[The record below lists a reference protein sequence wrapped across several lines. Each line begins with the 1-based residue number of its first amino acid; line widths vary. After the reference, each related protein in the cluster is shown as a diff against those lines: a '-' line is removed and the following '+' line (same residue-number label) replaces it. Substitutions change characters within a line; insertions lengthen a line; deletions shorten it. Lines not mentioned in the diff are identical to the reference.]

1 VGVTRGGTEAV
12 AKRGGRQAVAAT
24 RGGRETVAT
33 RDGRAAAEVRSALSA
48 VYQRVREAGW
58 AAPESARGQMIRPLL
73 SLAGA
78 GASGRPRDDV
88 FWSAVAAVQLA
99 HEASL
104 VHDDVI
110 DGAALRRSE
119 PTLVAARGVAVALV
133 EGDHLLTTA
142 YRLAASCGSAEF
154 MTAFAGAVER
164 TVAGEKVQGRNTGR
178 VLGEDEY
185 RAVVRM
191 KSGELLGCALAAAPL
206 LEGAGEAVAWYDLG
220 QRIGT
225 LYQMLDDL
233 LDYCPDTDTGKPPL
247 GDYRQRR
254 WTWPLLELP
263 DTDFEQDAVEMV
275 QRFATPDGSGASPLR
290 RCLVR
295 FEDEAAAVRASL
307 ATHLPGDDMI
317 ASLVDDWSS
326 RIEAAVIRA
335 EHAHATPTALPGV
348 ETSLEAEIEAQL
360 ARAADRAGYFRRNSR
375 SFSFAAHLFAPELRR
390 KVSAVY
396 AFCRITDDLA
406 DADDGSDAAHRL
418 TRLALWEH
426 HARAAYHGAATGLP
440 LLDSVMRTA
449 AASGV
454 PFRYVEELI
463 EGMRMDLRR
472 TSYETMDELR
482 LYSYRVAGVVGQW
495 LTRLAG
501 VHDEAIL
508 ERAALLGHAMQLTN
522 IVRDIGEDLHMGR
535 LYVPA
540 ATLRAYDLVVADLQA
555 METPPPPRYGRM
567 LECLMSI
574 ADADYRAALEAAPAL
589 PRRFRL
595 AVVAA
600 ADIYRGIHDAV
611 RANRYDN
618 LRRRA
623 RTGTVTKLRLAVRAV
638 LKDALHSLRQPARP
652 QPLSRVH
659 AATGWTG
666 RLLAAT
672 ALLLAASA
680 VAALPARSAPIA
692 AAPVRA
698 VDLAADR
705 TDIAAA
711 PARAHARVSD
721 SALAQVQRAAPTR
734 AAAIPPAERA
744 AHLEA
749 LLAAAPADAAVA
761 LDLVRALFFV
771 AVDDPH
777 AVVRGRA
784 VLSHL
789 HAEAPAF
796 ARSNHALLQAYEG
809 AFLALAA
816 RHGTWPLARLRAV
829 RSGLLLLDAA
839 VAAAPDDVEVV
850 YLRLVNTHFLPGLFG
865 RRDTARADL
874 RLVEQLLERPQPDVP
889 PALHDAIVGFTR
901 DVQR

>member
-1 VGVTRGGTEAV
+1 MTRGDMEAVATRGGT
-12 AKRGGRQAVAAT
+12 
-24 RGGRETVAT
+24 
-33 RDGRAAAEVRSALSA
+33 AAAEVRSALST
-48 VYQRVREAGW
+48 VYSRVREAGW
-58 AAPESARGQMIRPLL
+58 AAPESAQGQMIRPLL

-78 GASGRPRDDV
+78 GAFERPRDDV

-119 PTLVAARGVAVALV
+119 PTLVAARGVAAALV

-164 TVAGEKVQGRNTGR
+164 TVAGEKAQGRNAGR
-178 VLGEDEY
+178 ILGEDEY

-206 LEGAGEAVAWYDLG
+206 LDGAAEAAAWYDLG

-263 DTDFEQDAVEMV
+263 DTDFERDSVEMAR
-275 QRFATPDGSGASPLR
+275 RFATPDGSGTSPLR
-290 RCLVR
+290 RCLLR
-295 FEDEAAAVRASL
+295 FEGEAAAVHASL
-307 ATHLPGDDMI
+307 ATHLPGDGMI
-317 ASLVDDWSS
+317 ASLVDDWSG
-326 RIEAAVIRA
+326 RVEAAVRRA
-335 EHAHATPTALPGV
+335 EHAHATPTATASL

-360 ARAADRAGYFRRNSR
+360 ARAADRADYFRRNSR

-406 DADDGSDAAHRL
+406 DADDGTDAAHRL

-426 HARAAYHGAATGLP
+426 RARAAYHGATTGLP
-440 LLDSVMRTA
+440 LLDSVMPTA

-482 LYSYRVAGVVGQW
+482 VYSYRVAGVVGQW

-501 VHDEAIL
+501 VHDDSIL

-522 IVRDIGEDLHMGR
+522 IVRDVGEDLRMGR

-540 ATLRAYDLVVADLQA
+540 ATLRAYDIAATDLQA
-555 METPPPPRYGRM
+555 LETHPPPGYGRM
-567 LECLMSI
+567 VEYLMSV

-638 LKDALHSLRQPARP
+638 LRDALRSFRQPARP
-652 QPLSRVH
+652 QPLPRAH
-659 AATGWTG
+659 AATGWAG

-672 ALLLAASA
+672 TLLLAASA
-680 VAALPARSAPIA
+680 VAPLPARGARVTDSAA
-692 AAPVRA
+692 
-698 VDLAADR
+698 
-705 TDIAAA
+705 IAAA
-711 PARAHARVSD
+711 PARAVARAAD
-721 SALAQVQRAAPTR
+721 SAAAPEQRAVPPRTAV
-734 AAAIPPAERA
+734 IPPVERA

-749 LLAAAPADAAVA
+749 LLAATPDDAAVA

-777 AVVRGRA
+777 AIARGRV

-796 ARSNHALLQAYEG
+796 ARTNHALLQAYEG
-809 AFLALAA
+809 AFLALDA
-816 RHGTWPLARLRAV
+816 RHGRWPHARLRAV

-839 VAAAPDDVEVV
+839 VSAAPDDVEVV

-865 RRDTARADL
+865 RRDSARADL
-874 RLVEQLLERPQPDVP
+874 RRVEQLLDRPQPDVP
-889 PALHDAIVGFTR
+889 PALHDAITGFTR

>member
-1 VGVTRGGTEAV
+1 VGVTRGGTEV
-12 AKRGGRQAVAAT
+12 IAKRNGM
-24 RGGRETVAT
+24 
-33 RDGRAAAEVRSALSA
+33 AAAEVRSALSA
-48 VYQRVREAGW
+48 VYQRVREAGS
-58 AAPESARGQMIRPLL
+58 AAPESAQGQMIRPLL

-78 GASGRPRDDV
+78 GAFGRPRDDV

-119 PTLVAARGVAVALV
+119 PTLVAARGVAAALV

-142 YRLAASCGSAEF
+142 YRLAASCGSTAF
-154 MTAFAGAVER
+154 MTAFAVAVER
-164 TVAGEKVQGRNTGR
+164 TVAGEKVQGRNAGR
-178 VLGEDEY
+178 VLAEDEY

-206 LEGAGEAVAWYDLG
+206 LGGASEAAAWYDLG

-263 DTDFEQDAVEMV
+263 DTDFERDAVEMAR
-275 QRFATPDGSGASPLR
+275 RFATPDDSGTSPLR
-290 RCLVR
+290 RCLLR

-326 RIEAAVIRA
+326 RVEAAVVRA
-335 EHAHATPTALPGV
+335 EHAHAPPTAPAGF
-348 ETSLEAEIEAQL
+348 ETGLEAEIEEQL
-360 ARAADRAGYFRRNSR
+360 ARAADRAEYFRRNSR

-390 KVSAVY
+390 QVSAVY

-406 DADDGSDAAHRL
+406 DADDGTDAAHRL
-418 TRLALWEH
+418 NRLALWEH
-426 HARAAYHGAATGLP
+426 RARAAYHGATTGLP
-440 LLDSVMRTA
+440 LLDSVMQTA
-449 AASGV
+449 ATSGV

-472 TSYETMDELR
+472 TSYETMEELR
-482 LYSYRVAGVVGQW
+482 VYSYRVAGVVGQW

-501 VHDEAIL
+501 VHDEAVL

-522 IVRDIGEDLHMGR
+522 IVRDVGEDLRMGR

-540 ATLRAYDLVVADLQA
+540 ATLRAYDIAVADLQA
-555 METPPPPRYGRM
+555 METHLPPRYGRM
-567 LECLMSI
+567 LEYLMSI

-589 PRRFRL
+589 PRRFRR

-638 LKDALHSLRQPARP
+638 LKDGLRSLRQPARP
-652 QPLSRVH
+652 LPRVH
-659 AATGWTG
+659 VATGWTG

-672 ALLLAASA
+672 MLLLAANA
-680 VAALPARSAPIA
+680 VAALP
-692 AAPVRA
+692 
-698 VDLAADR
+698 
-705 TDIAAA
+705 TDSEAIAAA
-711 PARAHARVSD
+711 PARAGGRAAD
-721 SALAQVQRAAPTR
+721 SALAPVQRAAPTR
-734 AAAIPPAERA
+734 AAAIPPVERA

-749 LLAAAPADAAVA
+749 LLAATPDDAAVA

-777 AVVRGRA
+777 AIARGRV
-784 VLSHL
+784 VLSQL

-809 AFLALAA
+809 AFLALDA
-816 RHGTWPLARLRAV
+816 RHGRWPLARLRAV

-839 VAAAPDDVEVV
+839 VTAAPDDVEVV

-865 RRDTARADL
+865 RRDSARADL
-874 RLVEQLLERPQPDVP
+874 RRVEQLLDRPQRDVP
-889 PALHDAIVGFTR
+889 PALHDAIAGFTR